1 MTVNISGK
9 NTQRHVAI
17 FNCAE
22 QGHVNPT
29 LGLVKAL
36 VARGYRVSYTTS
48 PEFSSLVASCG
59 ATPVLFEPTFTKEQ
73 PRPEEMGYV
82 VRELAREAQATCRP
96 LLAAFENDRPDI
108 IAYGPL
114 SWLGKIFAHLWQV
127 PAISLNPTH
136 VSYQGQSEEWLG
148 LSGEEWP
155 CIPILE
161 KMLHDN
167 NLNVDLR
174 AILAARD
181 TAIAFIPRSFQE
193 KPDTIPP
200 GVTFVGP
207 EIRPLAAQPGWRLK
221 TAGRPVVVISLGSVY
236 THQTAFFRT
245 CIQAFTNSEWHVVMA
260 IGRYVDSAQLG
271 ELPAN
276 IEIHRQIP
284 QLDVLQAASLFITHA
299 GMNSLME
306 AVYFGVPM
314 IAVPQ
319 QAEQRLNARRIQALG
334 IGKYLPRE
342 TLSATSL
349 LMASQEI
356 SADPACQ
363 RNLAVLQQEISQ
375 AGGASAAVD
384 VFDRIMAAGQHAA

>member
-1 MTVNISGK
+1 MTVNLSGK
-9 NTQRHVAI
+9 RTRRHVAI

-29 LGLVKAL
+29 LGLVREL

-48 PEFSSLVASCG
+48 PEFSPLVASCG

-73 PRPEEMGYV
+73 PRPEEMDYV

-108 IAYGPL
+108 VAYGPL
-114 SWLGKIFAHLWQV
+114 SWLGKIFADLWQV
-127 PAISLNPTH
+127 PSISLNPTH

-161 KMLHDN
+161 EMLRDN
-167 NLNVDLR
+167 NLSVDLR

-181 TAIAFIPRSFQE
+181 AAIAFIPPSFQE

-207 EIRPLAAQPGWRLK
+207 EIRPVTSPPGWKLK

-245 CIQAFTNSEWHVVMA
+245 CIQAFAHSEWQVVMA
-260 IGRYVDSAQLG
+260 IGRYVDPAQLG
-271 ELPAN
+271 ELPGN

-284 QLDVLQAASLFITHA
+284 QLDVLKVASLFITHA
-299 GMNSLME
+299 GMNSVME

-319 QAEQRLNARRIQALG
+319 QAEQRLNARRIEALG

-349 LMASQEI
+349 LTASQEI

-363 RNLAVLQQEISQ
+363 RNLSALQQEISR
-375 AGGASAAVD
+375 AGGASAAAD
-384 VFDRIMAAGQHAA
+384 VFERIQAKGQHAA